1 MWFPTGGGKT
11 EAYLCI
17 ISFLLFK
24 SSFKPKEISDPG
36 TQVFIRYTLRLLT
49 TQQFERATALVM
61 ASEAIRKTSNLC
73 NKNSKPFSIGL
84 WIGKFSSPNSRK
96 VAFNLLESE
105 DIQSGDARQILFCPC
120 CKSNLVWNLEKD
132 KPVAPS
138 CTNEKC
144 KLYGDL
150 NIYTVDEDIYNLRP
164 SIILGTSDKFI
175 QILD

>member
-1 MWFPTGGGKT
+1 MEKLDELPPSSREFAVSNSEICKDVIKRIKSSIAAFEFNKEFRNSFQLANLAIAEQSGWNAGSEIFSWRPFQLAFILLVLESFIDENRPSKKVADLLWFPTGGGKT

-73 NKNSKPFSIGL
+73 K
-84 WIGKFSSPNSRK
+84 
-96 VAFNLLESE
+96 
-105 DIQSGDARQILFCPC
+105 
-120 CKSNLVWNLEKD
+120 
-132 KPVAPS
+132 
-138 CTNEKC
+138 
-144 KLYGDL
+144 
-150 NIYTVDEDIYNLRP
+150 
-164 SIILGTSDKFI
+164 
-175 QILD
+175 